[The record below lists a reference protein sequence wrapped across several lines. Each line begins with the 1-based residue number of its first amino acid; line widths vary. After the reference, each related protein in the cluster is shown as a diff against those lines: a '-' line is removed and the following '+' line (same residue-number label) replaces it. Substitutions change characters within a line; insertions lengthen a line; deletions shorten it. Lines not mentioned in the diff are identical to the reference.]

1 MMFSEVILK
10 IQKLKKY
17 AYCSGEKMGKNNYCN
32 DDNTKV
38 HDTKVKKNS
47 LKGNEVWETFA

>member
-38 HDTKVKKNS
+38 HDTKVKRKI
-47 LKGNEVWETFA
+47 V